1 MANNLSIVEKSAK
14 MRTLQADDTFQ
25 LALKEITDQQIAVF
39 VNADS
44 TTDQREKAH
53 DMICALRKIDDYF
66 DSVQTDEVMY
76 NHKLTKGES
85 AP

>member
-1 MANNLSIVEKSAK
+1 
-14 MRTLQADDTFQ
+14 MRTLQADDTFK
-25 LALKEITDQQIAVF
+25 LALQEITEQQVAVF
-39 VNADS
+39 VDADS
-44 TTDQREKAH
+44 SLEQREEAH

-66 DSVQTDEVMY
+66 DSVKTDEVML

>member
-14 MRTLQADDTFQ
+14 MRTLKADDTFQ

-66 DSVQTDEVMY
+66 DSVQTEEVMF

>member
-1 MANNLSIVEKSAK
+1 
-14 MRTLQADDTFQ
+14 MRTLKADDTFQ
-25 LALKEITDQQIAVF
+25 LALQEITEQQVAVF

-44 TTDQREKAH
+44 TTDQREEAH
-53 DMICALRKIDDYF
+53 NIICALRKIEDYF
-66 DSVQTDEVMY
+66 DSVETDEVMY

>member
-1 MANNLSIVEKSAK
+1 VANNLSIVEKSAK

>member
-1 MANNLSIVEKSAK
+1 
-14 MRTLQADDTFQ
+14 MRTIKADDTFQ

-66 DSVQTDEVMY
+66 DSVQTDEIMY
-76 NHKLTKGES
+76 NRKLTKGES

>member
-1 MANNLSIVEKSAK
+1 
-14 MRTLQADDTFQ
+14 MRTLQADDTFK
-25 LALKEITDQQIAVF
+25 LALEEITDQQIAVF

-66 DSVQTDEVMY
+66 DSVQTDEVMF

>member
-1 MANNLSIVEKSAK
+1 MK
-14 MRTLQADDTFQ
+14 TLQADDTFQ

-44 TTDQREKAH
+44 TTDQREEAH

-66 DSVQTDEVMY
+66 DSVQTDEAMY
-76 NHKLTKGES
+76 NRKLKKENQHRERNDD
-85 AP
+85 

>member
-1 MANNLSIVEKSAK
+1 VANNLSIVEKSAK
-14 MRTLQADDTFQ
+14 MRTLKADDTFQ
-25 LALKEITDQQIAVF
+25 LALKEITEQQVAVF

-44 TTDQREKAH
+44 TTDQREEAH
-53 DMICALRKIDDYF
+53 NIICALRKIEDYF
-66 DSVQTDEVMY
+66 DFVETDEVMY

>member
-1 MANNLSIVEKSAK
+1 
-14 MRTLQADDTFQ
+14 MRTLKADDTFQ

-39 VNADS
+39 VDADS

-66 DSVQTDEVMY
+66 DSVQTDEVMF

>member
-1 MANNLSIVEKSAK
+1 
-14 MRTLQADDTFQ
+14 MRTLKADDTFQ

-66 DSVQTDEVMY
+66 DSVQTDEIMY
-76 NHKLTKGES
+76 NRKLTKGES

>member
-1 MANNLSIVEKSAK
+1 

-25 LALKEITDQQIAVF
+25 LALKEINEQQIAGF
-39 VNADS
+39 VDADS
-44 TTDQREKAH
+44 SLEQREEAH

-66 DSVQTDEVMY
+66 DSVKTDEVMY
-76 NHKLTKGES
+76 NHKQNKGES

>member
-1 MANNLSIVEKSAK
+1 
-14 MRTLQADDTFQ
+14 MRTLQADDTFK

-66 DSVQTDEVMY
+66 DSVQTDEVMF

>member
-1 MANNLSIVEKSAK
+1 

-25 LALKEITDQQIAVF
+25 LALTEITDQQIAVF

-53 DMICALRKIDDYF
+53 DIICALRKIDDYF
-66 DSVQTDEVMY
+66 DSVKTDEAMY
-76 NHKLTKGES
+76 NRKLK
-85 AP
+85 

>member
-1 MANNLSIVEKSAK
+1 
-14 MRTLQADDTFQ
+14 MRTLKADDTFK

>member
-1 MANNLSIVEKSAK
+1 VANNLSIVEKSAK

-25 LALKEITDQQIAVF
+25 LALTEITDQQIAVF

-66 DSVQTDEVMY
+66 DSVQTDEIMY
-76 NHKLTKGES
+76 NRKLTKGES

>member
-1 MANNLSIVEKSAK
+1 
-14 MRTLQADDTFQ
+14 MRTLKADDTFQ

>member
-1 MANNLSIVEKSAK
+1 VANNLSIVEKSAK

-25 LALKEITDQQIAVF
+25 LALTEITDQQIAVF

-66 DSVQTDEVMY
+66 DSVQTDEVMF

>member
-25 LALKEITDQQIAVF
+25 LALTEITDQQIAVF

-44 TTDQREKAH
+44 TTDEREEAH

-66 DSVQTDEVMY
+66 DSVKTDEAMY
-76 NHKLTKGES
+76 NRKLK
-85 AP
+85 

>member
-14 MRTLQADDTFQ
+14 MRTLKADDTFQ

-66 DSVQTDEVMY
+66 DSVQTDEVMF

>member
-1 MANNLSIVEKSAK
+1 MK
-14 MRTLQADDTFQ
+14 TLQADDMFQ

-66 DSVQTDEVMY
+66 DSVQTDEVMF

>member
-1 MANNLSIVEKSAK
+1 
-14 MRTLQADDTFQ
+14 MRTLKADDTFQ

-44 TTDQREKAH
+44 TTDQREKAN

-66 DSVQTDEVMY
+66 DSVQTDEIMY
-76 NHKLTKGES
+76 NRKLTKGES